1 MAGGYLMVIL
11 FLVRT
16 IAQKVVFAA
25 LLTELETDSAGLDVR
40 LSLAIYFLLFMV
52 NTILLWI

>member
-1 MAGGYLMVIL
+1 MARAYLLVIL

-16 IAQKVVFAA
+16 VAQKVVFAA
-25 LLTELETDSAGLDVR
+25 LLTELETDSAELDVR

-52 NTILLWI
+52 NTILL